1 MMNLLRILILVAV
14 AALMAAPPV
23 SASADKAGD
32 VVSLRGK
39 AVITRET
46 KGNISAAPKTLLLES
61 DQVVTLE
68 RSRMKMLFRDDSV
81 LTLGANS
88 KLIIRKYLYNPEN
101 KRHESIYELADGK
114 LRAVV
119 GGKEFK
125 VTTPTALAAARG
137 TVFITWY
144 DGGKTRTGVAVIEG
158 SVLVQSN
165 DDTVK
170 GSRTLTAGQMVFVSA
185 HQPPGKPVPIPFQ
198 STIGLTSEDA
208 GIIAEVS
215 GDAPPDP
222 VVPQPVFGGRA
233 IRDVVRL
240 IPVAPPIY
248 QIPRSNVTTVNLN
261 LQFP

>member
-46 KGNISAAPKTLLLES
+46 KGNISAAPKTPLLES

-68 RSRMKMLFRDDSV
+68 RSRLKMLFRDDSV

-101 KRHESIYELADGK
+101 KRHESIYELTDGK

-119 GGKEFK
+119 GGKGFK

-170 GSRTLTAGQMVFVSA
+170 GSLTLTAGQMVFVSA

-222 VVPQPVFGGRA
+222 VVPPPAFGGHA